1 MNTKLPGI
9 SETLNTA
16 STASTQSRNRIGDNA
31 AGTVTVTGA
40 APNDDRVSMSE
51 TAQQMRSLHDQL
63 AKQPIVDVAR
73 VTSVRHNIMQGTL
86 RMDPERVADK
96 LLNLERALRG

>member
-16 STASTQSRNRIGDNA
+16 STASTQSRNRIGGNA
-31 AGTVTVTGA
+31 AGTVTVKGA